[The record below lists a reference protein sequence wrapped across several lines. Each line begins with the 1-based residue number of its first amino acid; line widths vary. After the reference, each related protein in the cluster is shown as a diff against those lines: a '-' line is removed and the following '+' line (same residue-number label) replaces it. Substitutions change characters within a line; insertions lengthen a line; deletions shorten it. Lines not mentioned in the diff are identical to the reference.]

1 MRAVLSPKAESARTS
16 LAIPDRR
23 RVNAAIRLIAANPE
37 WGDSA
42 GIRVLNPGHGSNSG
56 LIAHLVQMA
65 RGRIVAITYRVRS
78 AEQLVWIEDIREI
91 FVG

>member
-1 MRAVLSPKAESARTS
+1 
-16 LAIPDRR
+16 
-23 RVNAAIRLIAANPE
+23 
-37 WGDSA
+37 
-42 GIRVLNPGHGSNSG
+42 
-56 LIAHLVQMA
+56 MA